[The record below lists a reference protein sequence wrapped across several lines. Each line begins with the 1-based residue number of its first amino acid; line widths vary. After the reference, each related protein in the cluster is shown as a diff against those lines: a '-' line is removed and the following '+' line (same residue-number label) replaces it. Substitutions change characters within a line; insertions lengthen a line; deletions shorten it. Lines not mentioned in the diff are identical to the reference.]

1 LRKGKEDSWSFNP
14 SKTKLYAQI
23 RFPEKDGVFS
33 NERKLRSTRI
43 KIKNC
48 TNMAYAVIQRV
59 YLSTQQTQTA
69 NTTKELDGSSTN
81 PKERRGSENGD
92 KLE

>member
-1 LRKGKEDSWSFNP
+1 
-14 SKTKLYAQI
+14 
-23 RFPEKDGVFS
+23 
-33 NERKLRSTRI
+33 
-43 KIKNC
+43 
-48 TNMAYAVIQRV
+48 MAYAVIQRV